1 MIRFNSKI
9 DPYEVIAADI
19 VNDGFDD
26 EEPEETTDEDVY
38 DN

>member
-9 DPYEVIAADI
+9 IHMKYFINIA
-19 VNDGFDD
+19 NDGFDD
-26 EEPEETTDEDVY
+26 EEPEETTEEDVY